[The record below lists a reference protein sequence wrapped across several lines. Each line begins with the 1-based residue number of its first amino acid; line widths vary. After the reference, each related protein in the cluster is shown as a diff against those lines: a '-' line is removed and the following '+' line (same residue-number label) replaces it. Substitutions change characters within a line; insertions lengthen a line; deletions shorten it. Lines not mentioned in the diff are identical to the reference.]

1 VTTSLVTGAGGFV
14 GAHLVRALHARG
26 DTVRATDVRSRDDL
40 PVPMTVADITDARSI
55 TPLLEGVDVVFHN
68 ASLVQTARAG
78 AERVWAVN
86 LGGTKTMLEAAR
98 PAGVKR
104 FVYVSSASVV
114 YQGRDVENGDES
126 LPYAATSQAPYADS
140 KIAAEKEVLAANDPR
155 GLLTSSIRPHVI
167 YGPGDNRF
175 LPAILARADKGQLKV
190 GIGRE
195 PRLSDFTYVDNLVDA
210 LLLSDTAL
218 VRDPSLGGRAYF
230 VTNGE
235 PIPFWDFV
243 DRVLVARGDPKIRYR
258 LPYWFAYGA
267 AAMVEWSRA
276 IRGQASHPEDGFTRF
291 AVRYM
296 CTHHYFSIERARKEL
311 GYAPKVSI
319 DEGIA
324 RTIAAAKSARQA

>member
-1 VTTSLVTGAGGFV
+1 MTTSLVTGAGGFV

-40 PVPMTVADITDARSI
+40 PVPMTIADITDARSI

-78 AERVWAVN
+78 ADRVWAVN
-86 LGGTKTMLEAAR
+86 LGGTKTLLEAAR
-98 PAGVKR
+98 AAGVKR

-114 YQGRDVENGDES
+114 YQGVDIENGDEA

-155 GLLTSSIRPHVI
+155 TLLTSSIRPHVI
-167 YGPGDNRF
+167 FGPGDNRF

-210 LLLSDTAL
+210 LLLSDAAL

-243 DRVLVARGDPKIRYR
+243 DRVLVARGDPKIRHR

-296 CTHHYFSIERARKEL
+296 CTHHYFSIERARKDL
-311 GYAPKVSI
+311 GYEPKVSI

-324 RTIAAAKSARQA
+324 RTIGARA